1 MFPINEQFA
10 AASRQFVQAAAQV
23 NRLALDHAEQV
34 IALQL
39 GAFERNVSAT
49 FAHLGEL
56 AEVRDA
62 DGAALLAPEQRR
74 GRVPALVVDQRRDVA
89 AVPRRPAQFPLP
101 QRDEHHP
108 ELVASLRQVVVRA
121 RRAFRVLAGLEH
133 LVGDEAPQALRQHRI
148 GDAQR
153 LFEVLEPRRPAEG
166 VDSSE

>member
-62 DGAALLAPEQRR
+62 DGLRQAWPKGLQVARESVERVVSAGQEVIDRSVKTGEAI
-74 GRVPALVVDQRRDVA
+74 GRVARSQFEAAAEQPAKA
-89 AVPRRPAQFPLP
+89 AKAK
-101 QRDEHHP
+101 
-108 ELVASLRQVVVRA
+108 
-121 RRAFRVLAGLEH
+121 
-133 LVGDEAPQALRQHRI
+133 
-148 GDAQR
+148 
-153 LFEVLEPRRPAEG
+153 
-166 VDSSE
+166 

>member
-23 NRLALDHAEQV
+23 NRLALDHAEQI

-62 DGAALLAPEQRR
+62 DGLRQAWPKGLQVARESVERVVSAGQEVIDRSVKTGEAI
-74 GRVPALVVDQRRDVA
+74 GRVARSQFEAAAEQPAKA
-89 AVPRRPAQFPLP
+89 AKAK
-101 QRDEHHP
+101 
-108 ELVASLRQVVVRA
+108 
-121 RRAFRVLAGLEH
+121 
-133 LVGDEAPQALRQHRI
+133 
-148 GDAQR
+148 
-153 LFEVLEPRRPAEG
+153 
-166 VDSSE
+166 

>member
-34 IALQL
+34 LALQL

-62 DGAALLAPEQRR
+62 DG
-74 GRVPALVVDQRRDVA
+74 
-89 AVPRRPAQFPLP
+89 
-101 QRDEHHP
+101 
-108 ELVASLRQVVVRA
+108 LRQVWPKGLQVARESVERVVSTGQEVIDRSVKTGEAIGRIA
-121 RRAFRVLAGLEH
+121 RSQF
-133 LVGDEAPQALRQHRI
+133 EAAAEQ
-148 GDAQR
+148 
-153 LFEVLEPRRPAEG
+153 PAKAAKAK
-166 VDSSE
+166 

>member
-23 NRLALDHAEQV
+23 NRLALDHAAQV

-62 DGAALLAPEQRR
+62 DGLRQAWPKGLQVARESVERVVSAGPEVIDRSVKTGEAI
-74 GRVPALVVDQRRDVA
+74 GRVARSQFEAAAEQPAKA
-89 AVPRRPAQFPLP
+89 AKAK
-101 QRDEHHP
+101 
-108 ELVASLRQVVVRA
+108 
-121 RRAFRVLAGLEH
+121 
-133 LVGDEAPQALRQHRI
+133 
-148 GDAQR
+148 
-153 LFEVLEPRRPAEG
+153 
-166 VDSSE
+166 